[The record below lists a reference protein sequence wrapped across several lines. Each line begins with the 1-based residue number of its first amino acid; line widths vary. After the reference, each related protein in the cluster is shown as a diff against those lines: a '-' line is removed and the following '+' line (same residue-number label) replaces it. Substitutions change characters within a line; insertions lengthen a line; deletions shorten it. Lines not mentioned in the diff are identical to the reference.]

1 MLVKTPLPQP
11 DISAVTRRLRDYN
24 AQYSKLVR
32 DDVYQGHNADG
43 SGIQNHSCG
52 GLYPAV
58 IGDYENGDAFLI
70 HPKLDREIRMP
81 SRKRC
86 EDVALALKAGYITA
100 ANNLIHCNEV
110 KPDAIAWPVLEN

>member
-1 MLVKTPLPQP
+1 MK
-11 DISAVTRRLRDYN
+11 
-24 AQYSKLVR
+24 R

-70 HPKLDREIRMP
+70 HPKLDREIRMS